1 MADKI
6 GDSVV
11 WNTVR
16 DLLNKYGG
24 KVVNTDTASAYD
36 ARGNINFDARY
47 KPTKFSMAIR
57 ERTPDSWWY
66 ANNSNCGVKFSIL
79 SSISQL
85 KGITDAR
92 AEFWAHD
99 YPMGT
104 EDEPFYSGD
113 FRGYN
118 PNAKMISGAMVNPS
132 TDVFFNNYG
141 TASVCAIKF
150 NENIGTDALD
160 YTEIKTA
167 SGIES
172 TLRNWYFGVIAI
184 KTSGTAY
191 GYVSLPYSLAELD
204 TVTEDVYYAQDDH
217 YAYVNLNGGIFPSI
231 GDYDIYPVL
240 FGTKKSASKSTSDV
254 SFGDGYIPLPV
265 KPIRINVI
273 AASSLYRAEITSVS
287 LSGNTLTVNY
297 KVTAVSGS
305 SLTFGPTNFTPTLE
319 VRAYTDIAEGKEV
332 FPYDGNTFGD
342 FMKPEGYIVPANGS
356 KNCSDSVNILSPTGY
371 KYLSVSI
378 RWPQGF
384 GATKMD
390 IEL

>member
-11 WNTVR
+11 WNTLR

-36 ARGNINFDARY
+36 ARGNINFEARY
-47 KPTKFSMAIR
+47 KPTKFSMAKR
-57 ERTPDSWWY
+57 EETPDSWWY
-66 ANNSNCGVKFSIL
+66 ANDSNCGVKFSIL

-85 KGITDAR
+85 NGVTDVKER
-92 AEFWAHD
+92 FWSHD
-99 YPMGT
+99 YPTGT

-118 PNAKMISGAMVNPS
+118 PNAKMISGAMVNPT
-132 TDVFFNNYG
+132 TDVFLNNYG
-141 TASVCAIKF
+141 AASVCAIKF
-150 NENIGTDALD
+150 NENVGTDALD

-167 SGIES
+167 SGDES
-172 TLRNWYFGVIAI
+172 TLSDWYFGVIAI
-184 KTSGTAY
+184 KEGGAAN
-191 GYVSLPYSLAELD
+191 GHVSLPYSLAELD

-231 GDYDIYPVL
+231 GYYDIYPVL
-240 FGTKKSASKSTSDV
+240 FGTPKSANKSTSDV

-273 AASSLYRAEITSVS
+273 AASSLYRAEITSTA
-287 LSGNTLTVNY
+287 LSGNALTVNY
-297 KVTAVSGS
+297 KVTAVGGS
-305 SLTFGPTNFTPTLE
+305 QLTFGPTTFTPTLE

-332 FPYDGNTFGD
+332 FPHSGNTFGD
-342 FMKPEGYIVPANGS
+342 FLDPNGYIVPAGS
-356 KNCSDSVNILSPTGY
+356 SVDFSTTVNILSPTGY
-371 KYLSVSI
+371 KYISVSI

-384 GATKMD
+384 GATKID